1 MKNLKKVQ
9 EVKMIDQFVAMMEFL
24 KAMGY
29 ETSELSALDV
39 ATLRYDV
46 LYTIDNCKE
55 LKQNN

>member
-29 ETSELSALDV
+29 DTSELSALDV

-46 LYTIDNCKE
+46 LYTIDNCEE